1 MRDHPLL
8 QLVVIMVPLSL
19 LSIGGG
25 GAILA
30 PLHDAS
36 VNVHGWMSSRE
47 FVDMFAISRT
57 CPGPGAVLVAL
68 IGMRVYGWFGA
79 ITATIAIFLPSA
91 MLCFYAARVW
101 NRYRGTRIH
110 TVLERGLTPVGT
122 GLTLAGALQILNA
135 SQTGYFGLFIAGV
148 ATALMLWRN
157 FHPMILLGVGGSLFV
172 LLAGASA

>member
-1 MRDHPLL
+1 MRDHPLF
-8 QLVVIMVPLSL
+8 QIVILMMPLSL
-19 LSIGGG
+19 LSMGGG

-68 IGMRVYGWFGA
+68 IGFRVYGWVGA
-79 ITATIAIFLPSA
+79 VTATIAIFLPSA
-91 MLCFYAARVW
+91 LLCYNAARIW

-110 TVLERGLTPVGT
+110 SVLERGLTPVGT
-122 GLTLAGALQILNA
+122 GLSVAGALQILQA
-135 SQTGYFGLFIAGV
+135 SQTGYIGMLIATIG
-148 ATALMLWRN
+148 AALVLWRN
-157 FHPMILLGVGGSLFV
+157 LHPMIILAIGGTLFV
-172 LLAGASA
+172 LLAGTFR